1 MLIDTICCANASPLP
16 RVHGIIFF
24 MFTIQSLTTIPST
37 PIFNG
42 LIELLRDSVEGGAS
56 VGFPAPL
63 KREAAEAFWQE
74 MLREVESPY
83 RVILV
88 ATTEQGE
95 VAGSVQ
101 LALAQRENGRHR
113 AEVQKLLV
121 HSRYRNQGL
130 GRRLMEAIEHEAQ
143 QRAISLL
150 VLDTIEGELAEQL
163 YLKLGYVRVGE
174 IPNYASF
181 PDGRLWATVIFYKG
195 L

>member
-1 MLIDTICCANASPLP
+1 
-16 RVHGIIFF
+16 
-24 MFTIQSLTTIPST
+24 MFTLQRLAPA
-37 PIFNG
+37 PAYAVREG
-42 LIELLRDSVEGGAS
+42 LIELLCDSVEGGAS
-56 VGFPAPL
+56 VGFLAPL
-63 KREAAEAFWQE
+63 KRETAAAFWHD
-74 MLREVESPY
+74 MLSKAGSPY
-83 RVILV
+83 RVVLV
-88 ATTEQGE
+88 ATTEDGD

-101 LALAQRENGRHR
+101 LALGQKENGRHR

-130 GRRLMEAIEHEAQ
+130 GRRLMEEIESEAK
-143 QRAISLL
+143 QRGITLL

-181 PDGRLWATVIFYKG
+181 PDGRLWATVIFYKE

>member
-1 MLIDTICCANASPLP
+1 
-16 RVHGIIFF
+16 
-24 MFTIQSLTTIPST
+24 MFTLQLITTPPST
-37 PIFNG
+37 VVYEG
-42 LIELLRDSVEGGAS
+42 LIELLRDSVENGAS
-56 VGFPAPL
+56 VGFLAPL
-63 KREAAEAFWQE
+63 KRELAEAFWHD
-74 MLREVESPY
+74 MLREAGSS
-83 RVILV
+83 RVILI
-88 ATTEQGE
+88 ATTEQGD

-101 LALAQRENGRHR
+101 LALGQKENGRHR

-143 QRAISLL
+143 QRGITLL

-181 PDGRLWATVIFYKG
+181 PDGRLWTTVIFYKE